1 MYNFV
6 CLFPFNFMKRLP
18 KFLKIVIFVEIL
30 LAIIV
35 AVWWIIFKDLDPDVE
50 NVLTLIW
57 EISLFLFLGLTAVIF
72 SVWMLLWGL
81 ILFFSGIFG
90 AFFVLYGKYVL
101 SPAHIKKEWKTVK
114 DVIHYALPKWYS
126 PMEIALIY
134 NWTEHTDI
142 VPIALYYRASKWY
155 LRIVECEKKLLFIVR
170 KKVKFQRVI
179 KKYEFENVM
188 DRKSALRPDLEE
200 ELRNHIVKNSEEEID
215 ESYIRRNEK
224 TLDIRDIM
232 FRMDR
237 SLKAKITPGYIKR
250 YENRFTN
257 KYPLILLLIWAVISY
272 FYLYYWIALIVLSVL
287 FMVSFRHYMM
297 VRERNKNINEENYL
311 SEGWRNILEQVHW
324 FRKYL
329 MQVEDAKLETLTKED
344 PDYYEKILPY
354 AIALWV
360 GDEWVK
366 KHTTF
371 LSEYWFEV
379 NISWA

>member
-1 MYNFV
+1 
-6 CLFPFNFMKRLP
+6 MKKIP
-18 KFLKIVIFVEIL
+18 KLLKIVIFVEIF

-35 AVWWIIFKDLDPDVE
+35 AVWWIFIKINPDAE
-50 NVLTLIW
+50 NMLTLIW
-57 EISLFLFLGLTAVIF
+57 EILLFLFLGLTAVIF
-72 SVWMLLWGL
+72 SVWMLLWGI
-81 ILFFSGIFG
+81 ILFFSGIAG

-114 DVIHYALPKWYS
+114 EVIHYTLPKWYS

-134 NWTEHTDI
+134 NWTEHADI
-142 VPIALYYRASKWY
+142 VPIALYYWASKWY
-155 LRIVECEKKLLFIVR
+155 LKIVEYEKKLLFLVK
-170 KKVKFQRVI
+170 KKVKFQKVI

-188 DRKSALRPDLEE
+188 DSKGSLRPDLEE
-200 ELRNHIVKNSEEEID
+200 ELWNHVVKNSENEID
-215 ESYIRRNEK
+215 ESYIRRDEK
-224 TLDIRDIM
+224 ILDIRDIM

-237 SLKAKITPGYIKR
+237 SLKAKITPGYINR

-257 KYPLILLLIWAVISY
+257 RYPLILLLIWAVISY

-287 FMVSFRHYMM
+287 FMISFRHYMM
-297 VRERNKNINEENYL
+297 VRERYMNIKEEDYL
-311 SEGWRNILEQVHW
+311 SDEWRNILEQVHW
-324 FRKYL
+324 FRRYL
-329 MQVEDAKLETLTKED
+329 MQVDDTRLETLTKEN

-371 LSEYWFEV
+371 LGKYWFEI
-379 NISWA
+379 NIPE